1 MPVDREL
8 VLVRVGRHRELR
20 AAVFDLDGTL
30 TDTRSIWQHLHEKF
44 GTRDVGRR
52 TAEMY
57 RQGLIDY
64 IEWARL
70 DAACWRNIR
79 LSSLLSALDDIRYTP
94 GARETVEQLRSHG
107 IRTGI
112 VSAGLSV
119 LVDKAKI
126 DLNVDLAISNEL
138 KVNDGVLTGEVV
150 VRVGP
155 GNKATVIE
163 EAAWLLG
170 AEMQETVVVGDHI
183 FDIPES
189 AGLRIAFKPVTPQ
202 ARAAA
207 DIVIEEDDIRA
218 IADHILQ

>member
-1 MPVDREL
+1 MGRLGHDREF
-8 VLVRVGRHRELR
+8 R
-20 AAVFDLDGTL
+20 AAIFDLDGTL

-44 GTRDVGRR
+44 GTWDVGRR

-57 RQGLIDY
+57 HNGRIDY
-64 IEWARL
+64 LEWARL
-70 DAACWRNIR
+70 DAACWKGISLADLLPA
-79 LSSLLSALDDIRYTP
+79 LSEIRYTL
-94 GARETVEQLRSHG
+94 GARELMEQLRNHA

-112 VSAGLSV
+112 VSAGLSI
-119 LVDKAKI
+119 LADRAKV

-138 KVNDGVLTGEVV
+138 KISNGVLTGEVV

-155 GNKATVIE
+155 SNKDDVIE

-170 AEMQETVVVGDHI
+170 ADMQQTIVVGDNL
-183 FDIPES
+183 FDLPRP
-189 AGLRIAFKPVTPQ
+189 AGLKIAFKPVTIQ

-207 DIVIEEDDIRA
+207 DIVVEDDDIRA

>member
-1 MPVDREL
+1 M
-8 VLVRVGRHRELR
+8 VRLGHDHQFR

-44 GTRDVGRR
+44 GTLNVGRR

-57 RQGLIDY
+57 HNGSIDY

-70 DAACWRNIR
+70 DAACWKGISLADLLPA
-79 LSSLLSALDDIRYTP
+79 LSEIRYTS
-94 GARETVEQLRSHG
+94 GAPELIEQLRNHG

-112 VSAGLSV
+112 VSAGLSI
-119 LVDKAKI
+119 LADRAKV

-138 KVNDGVLTGEVV
+138 KTSNGVLTGEVV
-150 VRVGP
+150 VRVDP
-155 GNKATVIE
+155 GNKEDVIE

-170 AEMQETVVVGDHI
+170 ADMQETIVVGDNL
-183 FDIPES
+183 FDLPRS
-189 AGLRIAFKPVTPQ
+189 AGLKIAFKPVTIQ
-202 ARAAA
+202 AKAAA
-207 DIVIEEDDIRA
+207 DVVVEDDDIRA

>member
-1 MPVDREL
+1 MVRLGHDRQ
-8 VLVRVGRHRELR
+8 LR
-20 AAVFDLDGTL
+20 AAIFDLDGTL

-44 GTRDVGRR
+44 GTLDVGRR

-57 RQGLIDY
+57 RNGSIDY
-64 IEWARL
+64 VEWARL
-70 DAACWRNIR
+70 DAACWKGISLANLLPA
-79 LSSLLSALDDIRYTP
+79 LSEIRYTS
-94 GARETVEQLRSHG
+94 GAPELMEQLRNHG

-112 VSAGLSV
+112 VSAGLSI
-119 LVDKAKI
+119 LADRAKV

-138 KVNDGVLTGEVV
+138 KTSNGVLTGEVF

-155 GNKATVIE
+155 GNKEDVIE

-170 AEMQETVVVGDHI
+170 ADMQQTIVVGDNL
-183 FDIPES
+183 FDLPES
-189 AGLRIAFKPVTPQ
+189 AGLKIAFKPVTMQ

-207 DIVIEEDDIRA
+207 DVVVEDDDIRA